1 MSNII
6 DGASSNGVFR
16 LEQTGGKNRES
27 TDKDKEVSRIKSRQ
41 LSSESVE
48 SSDQVIFIDSA
59 KRLQAIEK
67 QLREAPMVDKAKVE
81 DVKRRI
87 ADGSLRVNADNIAD
101 KLLEMDK
108 LFD

>member
-16 LEQTGGKNRES
+16 LEQTGGKNREP
-27 TDKDKEVSRIKSRQ
+27 TDKDKEVSRIKGRQ
-41 LSSESVE
+41 PSPESAE

-59 KRLQAIEK
+59 KRLQAIER
-67 QLREAPMVDKAKVE
+67 QLREAPAVDKAKVE
-81 DVKRRI
+81 DVKQRI

>member
-16 LEQTGGKNRES
+16 LEQTGGKNREPAN
-27 TDKDKEVSRIKSRQ
+27 KDKEVSKIKGRQSSR
-41 LSSESVE
+41 ESAE

-59 KRLQAIEK
+59 KRLQAIER
-67 QLREAPMVDKAKVE
+67 QLREAPVVDEAKVE

-87 ADGSLRVNADNIAD
+87 ADGSLRVSADNIAG